1 MSAVWDAIDSGAYD
15 KVGLM
20 FLLGMLIA
28 LWLGQRWLQRRKNG
42 ATRRRC
48 TRALAEQAYVAAMS
62 KASNVITTWGRGT
75 PEAQDALIGMLR
87 AYDELQEADP
97 RVVFGEHG
105 DVTRA
110 MEDLAP
116 VNDRVM

>member
-1 MSAVWDAIDSGAYD
+1 MSAFWDAVDSGAYD

-28 LWLGQRWLQRRKNG
+28 LWLGQRWLQHRKNE

-48 TRALAEQAYVAAMS
+48 TRALAEQMYVAAMC
-62 KASNVITTWGRGT
+62 KAYNILTTWGRGT

-97 RVVFGEHG
+97 RVVFGEH
-105 DVTRA
+105 DNITRA
-110 MEDLAP
+110 MEVLAP
-116 VNDRVM
+116 VNDQVM